1 MATIEDRT
9 LWALQRVMGPQ
20 RDLTPT
26 ASLEVDL
33 DMDSLDRVELVMEI
47 EQEFK
52 VEVTDEQG
60 DRLKTWGDVRK
71 LVDKLVASKK
81 AKETRDVVSSDERKQ
96 HADAAGAV

>member
-26 ASLEVDL
+26 ASLADDL

-60 DRLKTWGDVRK
+60 DKLKTWGDVRK
-71 LVDKLVASKK
+71 LVDKLVGAK
-81 AKETRDVVSSDERKQ
+81 AK
-96 HADAAGAV
+96 AIAAAAGCVTD